1 MLHKIVI
8 FVFLNFAWVSGDVI
22 FYILK
27 IYSSKI
33 HHQSNSLLLIV

>member
-8 FVFLNFAWVSGDVI
+8 FVFLNFAWASGDVI

-27 IYSSKI
+27 IY
-33 HHQSNSLLLIV
+33 NSLESRAP